1 LITNRASWPTVG
13 ILAMVADEERRLIS
27 KRTKE
32 ALDWLPIRLQG
43 ERKLDKARQDRA
55 QNPKPKTRWLGYR
68 PAGPARMI
76 GQGIGQG
83 S

>member
-1 LITNRASWPTVG
+1 
-13 ILAMVADEERRLIS
+13 MVADEERRMIS

-55 QNPKPKTRWLGYR
+55 QNPKPKTRWLPYASG
-68 PAGPARMI
+68 GFSKKPARTRRTV
-76 GQGIGQG
+76 GIPGNLTVLRTG
-83 S
+83 